1 MAPIRMTG
9 MNSGLDTEAI
19 VKALVS
25 GYTSKKEKVEKNQ
38 TKLEWSQEIW
48 KGVNSKV
55 YSLYTGLDKVRFSS
69 NYKAKKT
76 TVSDATKATVTAGSG
91 AVNGTQKLKIKK
103 MASAGYLTGGK
114 LETQSGGKVT
124 ASTKLSELGVT
135 ENGDMTLTSGGKE
148 TTITMDKDMSV
159 REFAAK
165 LQEAG
170 VNASF
175 DEGTGRFFISAKDSG
190 VANDFDINP
199 NEEAGRSALQVLG
212 LLTKSDKEIA
222 AWEKTKAYG
231 SFNADGTLDEDTTK
245 EAIKTQFEAL
255 SKKYSDAAAAKTY
268 LTDKKFLQD
277 NAEALTIARN
287 TDEASRT
294 DEQNTLLANAA
305 AAEESISSYETEAT
319 AGSTAKSYV
328 DRVNNGGDL
337 DTLISEAQTAMDSAT
352 AEARGNELFSDYAD
366 SLDSTVGTVD
376 SVANNAITKI
386 KDAVASLE
394 ADATEGAHRVVGEDA
409 EIYLNGAMFKS
420 DTNSFTIN
428 GLNINLT
435 GVTGDDEITISTT
448 TDTDAIYDKVKDFMS
463 QYSDLVN
470 ELQGLYNAD
479 AAKDYEPL
487 TEEQKD
493 EMSDTEIEKWETK
506 IKDSLLRRDSTLN
519 GVISTMTMAMS
530 QNYSVTMKDGS
541 KQTMALT
548 SLGIHT
554 LGIMNA
560 KANEQYAYHIDG
572 DEDDASTSGK
582 QDKLRAMIES
592 DPDAVADLMSQ
603 VAQGLYK
610 ALDTKIG
617 AKTTELSS
625 AYTIYNDKQMKSQA
639 EQYKKDIKQWEE
651 RIADSEDAYYKQF
664 TAMEKALA
672 SLNSSQSA
680 LTGMIG

>member
-1 MAPIRMTG
+1 
-9 MNSGLDTEAI
+9 
-19 VKALVS
+19 
-25 GYTSKKEKVEKNQ
+25 
-38 TKLEWSQEIW
+38 
-48 KGVNSKV
+48 
-55 YSLYTGLDKVRFSS
+55 
-69 NYKAKKT
+69 
-76 TVSDATKATVTAGSG
+76 
-91 AVNGTQKLKIKK
+91 
-103 MASAGYLTGGK
+103 
-114 LETQSGGKVT
+114 
-124 ASTKLSELGVT
+124 
-135 ENGDMTLTSGGKE
+135 
-148 TTITMDKDMSV
+148 MDKDMSV

-190 VANDFDINP
+190 VANDFKIVGNG
-199 NEEAGRSALQVLG
+199 ESGISALQSLG
-212 LLTKSDKEIA
+212 LLTKTDEEIA
-222 AWEKTKAYG
+222 ELNELKSYANDGTYDKDKTKAALTETLSDWKERYTTALATQNDQ
-231 SFNADGTLDEDTTK
+231 NADESAKAAATK
-245 EAIKTQFEAL
+245 EIESIKSEIEDNAAFAGLIEVNELDGMNDSTIAEKVDDAAGRVDNAIKT
-255 SKKYSDAAAAKTY
+255 
-268 LTDKKFLQD
+268 
-277 NAEALTIARN
+277 
-287 TDEASRT
+287 
-294 DEQNTLLANAA
+294 
-305 AAEESISSYETEAT
+305 
-319 AGSTAKSYV
+319 
-328 DRVNNGGDL
+328 
-337 DTLISEAQTAMDSAT
+337 
-352 AEARGNELFSDYAD
+352 
-366 SLDSTVGTVD
+366 
-376 SVANNAITKI
+376 
-386 KDAVASLE
+386 LE